1 MNHVA
6 IDPKAVIARINAD
19 AMLSRQIRE
28 VVQDPAKVL
37 PRHRGRV
44 TLMMKSGDILTGVIK
59 IATGQVLAFVKEGDT
74 RTTRIEISDIAD
86 FEL

>member
-6 IDPKAVIARINAD
+6 IDPKAVIARMTAD
-19 AMLSRQIRE
+19 AVLSRQIRE
-28 VVQDPAKVL
+28 VVQDPTKVL

-59 IATGQVLAFVKEGDT
+59 IATGHILAFVKEGDS

-86 FEL
+86 FEI